1 MAKPP
6 KTFSSDE
13 KRVALGY
20 SSINSFFKPKSCDTV
35 TRGRRAQKRG
45 KKRAADAAGAAAAAA
60 ADTNDVGGHDDTRA
74 RTKEARKRKKQREMN
89 ASVTVLKKGE
99 GT

>member
-6 KTFSSDE
+6 KTFSDE
-13 KRVALGY
+13 KRVALGFG
-20 SSINSFFKPKSCDTV
+20 SINSFFKPKSCDAV

-45 KKRAADAAGAAAAAA
+45 KKRAADAAGAAAA

-74 RTKEARKRKKQREMN
+74 RTKEARKRKKQREM
-89 ASVTVLKKGE
+89 KYQ
-99 GT
+99 